1 MLEQKLPNNC
11 LLKNTKDKIET
22 KIFKEII
29 KKFGISGKCFLI
41 VDNRGTQ
48 FISSFFTLTE
58 AINLGIFS
66 IESLYLERKPYKSYS
81 AIYIISGDKNSIDM
95 VIKDFKSEKDRLY
108 KFCHLFILD
117 EIKDDLLD
125 IMAKNNF
132 IKHIKTLKQILIQYI
147 PIDKNIF
154 TFGNDENFNSI
165 YNLYEDNEEMNKI
178 NISRL
183 VSICQSLD
191 NYPNVVYFNLDSK
204 CKLVA
209 EKVNSELK
217 KYFSKK
223 SIKKNGFL
231 LITSRFIDLAA
242 PVQFELIYQHLLLE
256 SFKRKNEKYYN
267 KIILK
272 SKNQNKEKVLDYKD
286 ELYNKYKNMYI
297 YEILQNI
304 NNDLIEF
311 KKSDVGA
318 ISALKNEENNIDLSN
333 AAKNMT
339 KYQYY
344 VNLYSEYINL
354 SSEIDKI
361 LKRRNIMDLL
371 EVQKTIISK
380 MNNKGK
386 KCSENE
392 IISLI
397 KNYKDKFEKID
408 FMRILCLIKYNY
420 SEIEMDE
427 IFSVLE
433 SNNIVF
439 SSAEKKIINF
449 LNKGKSLVSLDSLEE
464 LEKSIISHR
473 EKNNYKTN
481 EENENKNDK
490 RYKYVKE
497 CKLTTICDMCSKNV
511 LPKDIFTFVEK
522 AENIKTQNRF
532 GLKIDMFKNS
542 EEEDKNKQNLILF
555 NIGGLS
561 NYEIASLERGSYIN
575 QYDSNLILG
584 ANKIYNYKE
593 YFDELTH
600 YFNGDNKIIKIKE
613 EIPKEI
619 KETKMNT
626 NKKKEAEKDD
636 SAEQKI
642 NIREINEKNSEG
654 KFSKENLKKKK
665 RDDDSIT
672 DYK

>member
-1 MLEQKLPNNC
+1 MLEQKLPDNC
-11 LLKNTKDKIET
+11 LLKNTKDKIED
-22 KIFKEII
+22 KIFKEIL
-29 KKFGISGKCFLI
+29 KKFGISGKSFLI
-41 VDNRGTQ
+41 VDNRGSQ
-48 FISSFFTLTE
+48 FISSFLTLTE
-58 AINLGIFS
+58 VIDFGIFS
-66 IESLYLERKPYKSYS
+66 IESLYLQRKPYKSFS
-81 AIYIISGDKNSIDM
+81 AIYIISGDKKSIDL

-132 IKHIKTLKQILIQYI
+132 IKRIKTLKQILIQYI
-147 PIDKNIF
+147 PIDKNMF

-165 YNLYEDNEEMNKI
+165 YNLYEDNEDMNKI

-183 VSICQSLD
+183 VSVCQSLD
-191 NYPNVVYFNLDSK
+191 SYPNVVYFNLDAK

-223 SIKKNGFL
+223 NIKKSGFL

-242 PVQFELIYQHLLLE
+242 PVQFELIYQYLLLD
-256 SFKRKNEKYYN
+256 SFKRKNAKYYN
-267 KIILK
+267 KIFFK
-272 SKNQNKEKVLDYKD
+272 HKNKNQEKVLDYKE
-286 ELYNKYKNMYI
+286 ELYNKYKSMYI
-297 YEILQNI
+297 YEVIETI
-304 NNDLIEF
+304 NEDLAEF
-311 KKSDVGA
+311 KNSDVGKLHK
-318 ISALKNEENNIDLSN
+318 LKNEKNNIDLDN
-333 AAKNMT
+333 AAKNIS
-339 KYQYY
+339 KYNYY
-344 VNLYSEYINL
+344 VNLYSEHLNL
-354 SSEIDKI
+354 SGEIDKI

-371 EVQKTIISK
+371 EMQKTIMAT

-408 FMRILCLIKYNY
+408 FMRLLCLIKYNY
-420 SEIEMDE
+420 PEIEIDE

-433 SNNIVF
+433 SNNIIF
-439 SSAEKKIINF
+439 STAEKKIINF
-449 LNKGKSLVSLDSLEE
+449 LNKGKMLIDLDSLEE
-464 LEKSIISHR
+464 LDKSIISYR

-481 EENENKNDK
+481 EEINNKNDK
-490 RYKYVKE
+490 RYNYVKE
-497 CKLTTICDMCSKNV
+497 CKLTTICDMCSKNN
-511 LPKDIFTFVEK
+511 LPKNIFTFVEK
-522 AENIKTQNRF
+522 PENIKTQNKF
-532 GLKIDMFKNS
+532 GLKNNMFKNS
-542 EEEDKNKQNLILF
+542 EDDKNKQNLILF

-575 QYDSNLILG
+575 QYDVNLILG

-600 YFNGDNKIIKIKE
+600 YFNGNNEIVKINE
-613 EIPKEI
+613 AMPKEI
-619 KETKMNT
+619 KETKKNS

-642 NIREINEKNSEG
+642 NVREINEKDSDG
-654 KFSKENLKKKK
+654 KYSKEKLKKKK

>member
-1 MLEQKLPNNC
+1 MLEQKLPDNC
-11 LLKNTKDKIET
+11 LLKNTKDKIEE
-22 KIFKEII
+22 KIFKEIL
-29 KKFGISGKCFLI
+29 KKYGISGKSFLI
-41 VDNRGTQ
+41 VDNRGSQ
-48 FISSFFTLTE
+48 FISSFLTLTE
-58 AINLGIFS
+58 VIDFGIFS
-66 IESLYLERKPYKSYS
+66 IESLYLQRKPYKSFS
-81 AIYIISGDKNSIDM
+81 AIYIVSGDKKSMDL

-132 IKHIKTLKQILIQYI
+132 IKRIKTLKQILIQYI
-147 PIDKNIF
+147 PIDKNMF

-165 YNLYEDNEEMNKI
+165 YNLYEDNEDMNKI

-183 VSICQSLD
+183 VSVCQSLD
-191 NYPNVVYFNLDSK
+191 SYPNVVYFNLDTK

-223 SIKKNGFL
+223 NIKKSGFL

-242 PVQFELIYQHLLLE
+242 PVQFELIYQYLLLD
-256 SFKRKNEKYYN
+256 SFKRKNAKYYN
-267 KIILK
+267 KIFFK
-272 SKNQNKEKVLDYKD
+272 KKNKNQEKVLDYKE
-286 ELYNKYKNMYI
+286 ELYNKYKSMYI
-297 YEILQNI
+297 YEVIETI
-304 NNDLIEF
+304 NEDLAEF
-311 KKSDVGA
+311 KNSDVGKLHK
-318 ISALKNEENNIDLSN
+318 LKNEENNIDLEN
-333 AAKNMT
+333 AAKNIS
-339 KYQYY
+339 KFHYFI
-344 VNLYSEYINL
+344 NLYSEHINL
-354 SSEIDKI
+354 SAEIDKI

-371 EVQKTIISK
+371 EMQKTIKAK

-408 FMRILCLIKYNY
+408 FMRLLCLIKYNY
-420 SEIEMDE
+420 PEIEIDE

-433 SNNIVF
+433 SNNIIF
-439 SSAEKKIINF
+439 STAEKKIINF
-449 LNKGKSLVSLDSLEE
+449 LNKGKMSIDLDSLEE
-464 LEKSIISHR
+464 LDKSIISYR

-481 EENENKNDK
+481 EEINNKNDK
-490 RYKYVKE
+490 RYNYVKE
-497 CKLTTICDMCSKNV
+497 CKLTTICDMCSKNS
-511 LPKDIFTFVEK
+511 LPKNIFTFVEK
-522 AENIKTQNRF
+522 PENIKTQNKF
-532 GLKIDMFKNS
+532 GLKNDMFKNS
-542 EEEDKNKQNLILF
+542 EDDKNKQNLILF

-575 QYDSNLILG
+575 QYDVNLILG

-600 YFNGDNKIIKIKE
+600 YFNGNNEIVKIKE
-613 EIPKEI
+613 EMPKEI
-619 KETKMNT
+619 KETKKNS

-642 NIREINEKNSEG
+642 NVREINEKDSDG
-654 KFSKENLKKKK
+654 KYSKEKLKKKK

>member
-11 LLKNTKDKIET
+11 LLKKTKDKIET
-22 KIFKEII
+22 KIFKEIF
-29 KKFGISGKCFLI
+29 KKFGVSGKCFLI
-41 VDNRGTQ
+41 VDNRGSQ
-48 FISSFFTLTE
+48 FISSFLTVTE
-58 AINLGIFS
+58 VINFGIFS

-81 AIYIISGDKNSIDM
+81 AIYIVSGDKKSIDM

-132 IKHIKTLKQILIQYI
+132 IKHIKSLKQILIQYI

-178 NISRL
+178 SISRL

-223 SIKKNGFL
+223 SVKKNGFL

-242 PVQFELIYQHLLLE
+242 PVQFELIYQHLLLDT
-256 SFKRKNEKYYN
+256 FKRKNEKYYN
-267 KIILK
+267 KIFFK
-272 SKNQNKEKVLDYKD
+272 SKNKNIEKVLDYKD
-286 ELYNKYKNMYI
+286 ELYIKYKNMYI

-304 NNDLIEF
+304 NEDLAEF

-318 ISALKNEENNIDLSN
+318 LSALKNEKNNIDLSN

-339 KYQYY
+339 KYHYY
-344 VNLYSEYINL
+344 VNLYSEHINL

-397 KNYKDKFEKID
+397 KDYKDKFEKID
-408 FMRILCLIKYNY
+408 FMRLLCLIKYNY
-420 SEIEMDE
+420 AEIDMNE
-427 IFSVLE
+427 IFSALE

-522 AENIKTQNRF
+522 AENLKTQNKF

-600 YFNGDNKIIKIKE
+600 YFNGNNEIIKIKE
-613 EIPKEI
+613 AIPKEI
-619 KETKMNT
+619 KETKLNT

-642 NIREINEKNSEG
+642 NVREINEKDSDG

>member
-22 KIFKEII
+22 KIFKEIF
-29 KKFGISGKCFLI
+29 KKYGISGKCFLI
-41 VDNRGTQ
+41 VDNRGSQ
-48 FISSFFTLTE
+48 FISSYLTLTE

-66 IESLYLERKPYKSYS
+66 IESLYLNRKPYKSFS
-81 AIYIISGDKNSIDM
+81 AIYIVSGEKKSIDL
-95 VIKDFKSEKDRLY
+95 VIKDFKSEKDRIY

-117 EIKDDLLD
+117 EIKNDLLD

-132 IKHIKTLKQILIQYI
+132 IKRIKTLKQILIQYI

-154 TFGNDENFNSI
+154 TFGDDENFNSI
-165 YNLYEDNEEMNKI
+165 FNLYEDNEEMNKI

-191 NYPNVVYFNLDSK
+191 NYPNVVYFNLDNK

-209 EKVNSELK
+209 QKVNSELK
-217 KYFSKK
+217 KYFSAKNMKK
-223 SIKKNGFL
+223 SGFL

-242 PVQFELIYQHLLLE
+242 PVQFELIYQHLLLDA
-256 SFKRKNEKYYN
+256 FKRKNGKYYN
-267 KIILK
+267 KIFFK
-272 SKNQNKEKVLDYKD
+272 HNNKNKEKILDYKD

-297 YEILQNI
+297 YEIIQNI
-304 NNDLIEF
+304 NEDLAEF
-311 KKSDVGA
+311 KKSDVGKLHE
-318 ISALKNEENNIDLSN
+318 LKNENNNVDLSN
-333 AAKNMT
+333 AVKNMS

-344 VNLYSEYINL
+344 LNLYSEHIDL
-354 SSEIDKI
+354 SKEIDKQ
-361 LKRRNIMDLL
+361 LKRRNIMSLL
-371 EVQKTIISK
+371 DMQKTIMSQI
-380 MNNKGK
+380 NNRGK

-392 IISLI
+392 LISLI
-397 KNYKDKFEKID
+397 KDNKDKFEKID
-408 FMRILCLIKYNY
+408 FMRLLCLIKYNY
-420 SEIEMDE
+420 PEIEMNE

-439 SSAEKKIINF
+439 STAEKKIINF
-449 LNKGKSLVSLDSLEE
+449 LNKGKILIDRDSLEE
-464 LEKSIISHR
+464 LDKSIISYR
-473 EKNNYKTN
+473 EKTKYKTN
-481 EENENKNDK
+481 EENENKDDK
-490 RYKYVKE
+490 RYNYVKE
-497 CKLTTICDMCSKNV
+497 CKLTTICDMCSKNQ
-511 LPKDIFTFVEK
+511 LPKNMFTFVEK
-522 AENIKTQNRF
+522 PENIKTQNKF
-532 GLKIDMFKNS
+532 GLKIDRLINS
-542 EEEDKNKQNLILF
+542 EEDKNKQNLILF

-561 NYEIASLERGSYIN
+561 NYEIASLERGSYLN
-575 QYDSNLILG
+575 QYDLNLILG

-600 YFNGDNKIIKIKE
+600 YLNGSNEITKKKE

-619 KETKMNT
+619 KETKNNS
-626 NKKKEAEKDD
+626 NKRKEDEKDD

-642 NIREINEKNSEG
+642 SVREVNEKDSDG
-654 KFSKENLKKKK
+654 KFSKEKLKKKK

>member
-1 MLEQKLPNNC
+1 MLEQKLPDNC
-11 LLKNTKDKIET
+11 LLKNTKDKIED
-22 KIFKEII
+22 KIFKEIL
-29 KKFGISGKCFLI
+29 KKFGISGKSFLI
-41 VDNRGTQ
+41 VDNRGSQ
-48 FISSFFTLTE
+48 FISSFLTLTE
-58 AINLGIFS
+58 VIDFGIFS
-66 IESLYLERKPYKSYS
+66 IESLYLQRKPYKSFS
-81 AIYIISGDKNSIDM
+81 AIYIISGDKKSIDL

-132 IKHIKTLKQILIQYI
+132 IKRIKTLKQILIQYI
-147 PIDKNIF
+147 PIDKNMF

-165 YNLYEDNEEMNKI
+165 YNLYEDNEDMNKI

-183 VSICQSLD
+183 VSVCQSLD
-191 NYPNVVYFNLDSK
+191 SYPNVVYFNLDAK

-223 SIKKNGFL
+223 NIKKSGFL

-242 PVQFELIYQHLLLE
+242 PVQFELIYQYLLLD
-256 SFKRKNEKYYN
+256 SFKRKNAKYYN
-267 KIILK
+267 KIFFK
-272 SKNQNKEKVLDYKD
+272 HKNKNQEKVLDYKE
-286 ELYNKYKNMYI
+286 ELYNKYKSMYI
-297 YEILQNI
+297 YEVIETI
-304 NNDLIEF
+304 NEDLAEF
-311 KKSDVGA
+311 KNSDVGKLHK
-318 ISALKNEENNIDLSN
+318 LKNEKNNIDLDN
-333 AAKNMT
+333 AAKNIS
-339 KYQYY
+339 KYNYY
-344 VNLYSEYINL
+344 VNLYSEHLNL
-354 SSEIDKI
+354 SGEIDKI

-371 EVQKTIISK
+371 EMQKTIMAT

-408 FMRILCLIKYNY
+408 FMRLLCLIKYNY
-420 SEIEMDE
+420 PEIEIDE

-433 SNNIVF
+433 SNNIIF
-439 SSAEKKIINF
+439 STAEKKIINF
-449 LNKGKSLVSLDSLEE
+449 LNKGKMLIDLDSLEE
-464 LEKSIISHR
+464 LDKSIISYR

-481 EENENKNDK
+481 EEINNKNDK
-490 RYKYVKE
+490 RYNYVKE
-497 CKLTTICDMCSKNV
+497 CKLTTICDMCSKNN
-511 LPKDIFTFVEK
+511 LPKNIFTFVEK
-522 AENIKTQNRF
+522 PENIKTQNKF
-532 GLKIDMFKNS
+532 GLKNNMFKNS
-542 EEEDKNKQNLILF
+542 EDDKNKQNLILF

-575 QYDSNLILG
+575 QYDVNLILG

-600 YFNGDNKIIKIKE
+600 YFNGNNEIVKINE
-613 EIPKEI
+613 AMPKEI
-619 KETKMNT
+619 KETKKNS

-642 NIREINEKNSEG
+642 NA
-654 KFSKENLKKKK
+654 
-665 RDDDSIT
+665 
-672 DYK
+672 